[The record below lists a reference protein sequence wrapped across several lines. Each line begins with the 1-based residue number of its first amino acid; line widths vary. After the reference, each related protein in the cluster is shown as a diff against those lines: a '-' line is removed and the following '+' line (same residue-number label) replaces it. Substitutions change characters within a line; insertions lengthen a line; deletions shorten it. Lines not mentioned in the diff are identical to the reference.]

1 MLNIHKVVCP
11 VDFSPISKRALDH
24 AAVIARWY
32 EAELVVLHVT
42 PFMPTL
48 FGFPAAVD
56 TAGVAAADADAVIPE
71 LTAFVAEAATMV
83 SATQTIVR
91 SGSPAVEILHYAAEA
106 EADLLVL
113 GTHGRTGFERFM
125 VGSVTEKV
133 LRKAPCP
140 VLSVPPRCEGQP
152 ERPVFGRI
160 LCGAD
165 FSEASDHAAEYALS
179 LAQEANGRLT
189 LLHVVDW
196 MPDKNFAKYPQFDPA
211 AYRQVITREAR
222 RQLEGLVP
230 KEARDWCEPD
240 LRISCGKPYREILR
254 VAAED
259 QADLIVL
266 GVHGLGPIDR
276 MLFGSTTEHV
286 VRQAPCPVLTI
297 RS

>member
-1 MLNIHKVVCP
+1 VLNIQKVVCP

-32 EAELVVLHVT
+32 EAELVVLHVA
-42 PFMPTL
+42 PLMPTL
-48 FGFPAAVD
+48 FGFPAALD
-56 TAGVAAADADAVIPE
+56 TAAVAAADADAVIPE
-71 LTAFVAEAATMV
+71 LTGFVAEAATMV

-106 EADLLVL
+106 EADFLVL

-222 RQLEGLVP
+222 RQLEGLIP
-230 KEARDWCEPD
+230 EEARNWCEPD